1 MRRLVL
7 AAAIAAAAAA
17 PTAAHAFVQYCVP
30 HAQQSGHDVFVCSMP
45 ERPGCVYGSLGAEGG
60 FRTSA
65 CD

>member
-7 AAAIAAAAAA
+7 AAAIAAAAVA
-17 PTAAHAFVQYCVP
+17 PTAHAFVEYCVP
-30 HAQQSGHDVFVCSMP
+30 HAQQSGHDVYVCHRP
-45 ERPGCVYGSLGAEGG
+45 EQPGCVYGSLGAEGG